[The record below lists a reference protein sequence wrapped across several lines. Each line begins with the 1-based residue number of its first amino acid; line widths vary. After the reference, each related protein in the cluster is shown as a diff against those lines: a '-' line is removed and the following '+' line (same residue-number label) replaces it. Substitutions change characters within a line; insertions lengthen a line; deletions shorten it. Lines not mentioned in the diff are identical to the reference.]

1 MKHFHSQVINIF
13 VEKYCRKNIADRLL
27 KILRKVLHKK
37 ISEKPYLI
45 LEFLE
50 ISRALQNWTHL
61 GSDFHDK
68 HSIIFMKN
76 VQWQYLE
83 YKL

>member
-13 VEKYCRKNIADRLL
+13 VEKYCRKNIADGLL

-45 LEFLE
+45 LDTWSSLKSRGHCKTGHTWGA
-50 ISRALQNWTHL
+50 ISITNIQ
-61 GSDFHDK
+61 
-68 HSIIFMKN
+68 
-76 VQWQYLE
+76 
-83 YKL
+83 